1 MKMALDTT
9 AVPSGGLRAKT
20 GLRHKLHS
28 FFVYVKHHPMLYL
41 MLIPGLFFLFIYKLA
56 PLYGILIAFKDYNIF
71 LGSNPI
77 DAIGLSDWVGLEHFR
92 RLFASSQFTK
102 VLANTL
108 IINGLKILWL
118 FPIPIICAILLNE
131 IRRAT
136 YRKFAQTAIYMP
148 YFFSWV
154 VIFGIFYSLFGS
166 YGIINTAIILNE
178 IRRATYRKFAQTA
191 IYMPYFFSWVVIF
204 GIFYSLFGSY
214 GIINTAITAMG
225 GTRIGFFTDNS
236 VFRSVL
242 VFTEGWKEVGYN
254 TVIYLAAITGIDITL
269 YEAARVDGA
278 SKWRS
283 VFRSVLVFTEGW
295 KEVGYNT
302 VIYLAAI
309 TGIDI
314 TLYEA
319 ARVDGASKWRQIWNI
334 TMPGLLPTIV
344 LMLILKVGYILE
356 TGFEQVL
363 VFYNP
368 AVYEVADIIQTYVY
382 RLGMGQMDF
391 PLSTALGLFNSVV
404 AFVLIVSANAISRK
418 LLGRSI
424 W

>member
-1 MKMALDTT
+1 MKALAKSSA
-9 AVPSGGLRAKT
+9 AVSGKKGWKYEVR
-20 GLRHKLHS
+20 S
-28 FFVYVKHHPMLYL
+28 FFTYVKRHPAMYL
-41 MLIPGLFFLFIYKLA
+41 MLMPGLFFMIIYKFV

-71 LGSNPI
+71 LGNNPI
-77 DAIGLSDWVGLEHFR
+77 DAIAKSDWVGFEHFH
-92 RLFASSQFTK
+92 RLFSSSQFMK
-102 VLANTL
+102 VLSNTL
-108 IINGLKILWL
+108 IINGLKIVWL
-118 FPIPIICAILLNE
+118 FPLPIICAILLNE
-131 IRRAT
+131 IRKVT
-136 YRKFAQTAIYMP
+136 FRKFAQTAIYMP

-166 YGIINTAIILNE
+166 YGTVNT
-178 IRRATYRKFAQTA
+178 
-191 IYMPYFFSWVVIF
+191 V
-204 GIFYSLFGSY
+204 
-214 GIINTAITAMG
+214 ITALG
-225 GTRIGFFTDNS
+225 GSRVGFFTDTR

-254 TVIYLAAITGIDITL
+254 TVIYLAAITGIDMTL

-278 SKWRS
+278 GK
-283 VFRSVLVFTEGW
+283 L
-295 KEVGYNT
+295 
-302 VIYLAAI
+302 
-309 TGIDI
+309 
-314 TLYEA
+314 
-319 ARVDGASKWRQIWNI
+319 RQIWHI

-344 LMLILKVGYILE
+344 LMLILKVGHILE

-368 AVYEVADIIQTYVY
+368 GVYDVADIIQTYVY

-404 AFVLIVSANAISRK
+404 AFVLIVGANTVSRK

>member
-1 MKMALDTT
+1 MKAPNKTT
-9 AVPSGGLRAKT
+9 LAPPGSLGQTNGL
-20 GLRHKLHS
+20 LRKVHE
-28 FFVYVKHHPMLYL
+28 FFIYVKHHPVMYL
-41 MLIPGLFFLFIYKLA
+41 MLMPGLFFLFLYKLA

-71 LGSNPI
+71 LGNSPI
-77 DAIGLSDWVGLEHFR
+77 NAIGLSEWVGFAHFE
-92 RLFASSQFTK
+92 RLFANSQFLK
-102 VLANTL
+102 VISNTL
-108 IINGLKILWL
+108 IINGMKILWL
-118 FPIPIICAILLNE
+118 FPLPILCAILLNE
-131 IRRAT
+131 IRNSS
-136 YRKFAQTAIYMP
+136 YRKFTQTAIYIP

-166 YGIINTAIILNE
+166 YGI
-178 IRRATYRKFAQTA
+178 
-191 IYMPYFFSWVVIF
+191 V
-204 GIFYSLFGSY
+204 
-214 GIINTAITAMG
+214 NTAITALH
-225 GTRIGFFTDNS
+225 GTRIGFFTDTGI
-236 VFRSVL
+236 FRGML

-254 TVIYLAAITGIDITL
+254 TVIYLAAITGIDL
-269 YEAARVDGA
+269 
-278 SKWRS
+278 
-283 VFRSVLVFTEGW
+283 
-295 KEVGYNT
+295 
-302 VIYLAAI
+302 
-309 TGIDI
+309 

-334 TMPGLLPTIV
+334 TLPGLLPTIV

-368 AVYEVADIIQTYVY
+368 AVYDVADIIQTYVY

-404 AFVLIVSANAISRK
+404 AFILIVGANAVSRK

>member
-1 MKMALDTT
+1 MKALAKSSA
-9 AVPSGGLRAKT
+9 AVSRKKGWKYEVR
-20 GLRHKLHS
+20 S
-28 FFVYVKHHPMLYL
+28 FFTYVKRHPAMYL
-41 MLIPGLFFLFIYKLA
+41 MLMPGLFFMIIYKFV

-71 LGSNPI
+71 LGDNPI
-77 DAIGLSDWVGLEHFR
+77 DAIAKSDWVGFEHFH
-92 RLFASSQFTK
+92 RLFSSSQFMK
-102 VLANTL
+102 VLSNTL
-108 IINGLKILWL
+108 IINGLKIVWL
-118 FPIPIICAILLNE
+118 FPLPIICAILLNE
-131 IRRAT
+131 IRKVT
-136 YRKFAQTAIYMP
+136 FRKFAQTAIYMP

-166 YGIINTAIILNE
+166 YGTVNT
-178 IRRATYRKFAQTA
+178 
-191 IYMPYFFSWVVIF
+191 V
-204 GIFYSLFGSY
+204 
-214 GIINTAITAMG
+214 ITALG
-225 GTRIGFFTDNS
+225 GSRVGFFTDTR

-254 TVIYLAAITGIDITL
+254 TVIYLAAITGIDMTL

-278 SKWRS
+278 GK
-283 VFRSVLVFTEGW
+283 L
-295 KEVGYNT
+295 
-302 VIYLAAI
+302 
-309 TGIDI
+309 
-314 TLYEA
+314 
-319 ARVDGASKWRQIWNI
+319 RQIWHI

-344 LMLILKVGYILE
+344 LMLILKVGHILE

-368 AVYEVADIIQTYVY
+368 GVYDVADIIQTYVY

-404 AFVLIVSANAISRK
+404 AFVLIVGANTVSRK